1 MNLIGILVA
10 ILFGSGSISGGSV
23 SGMRTFS
30 GPISGGSVSGSR
42 TFSGPISGG
51 SVSGLKLRR

>member
-1 MNLIGILVA
+1 
-10 ILFGSGSISGGSV
+10 
-23 SGMRTFS
+23 MRTFS
-30 GPISGGSVSGSR
+30 GPISGGSVSGTK